1 MICIAKGEKEM
12 SKALRY
18 TMVTAIVAGIVVFVA
33 TGLFAVGS
41 GASGGGS
48 SFTRDPEKEA
58 RIAYEKGQAYVEQKE
73 YSKAANSFKRAISY
87 KSDFAEAYNMLGFS
101 LRKDGKYKAA
111 IKQYEK
117 ALSINPDFAEAHEYI
132 GEAYLGIGDRDSAWK
147 HYTVL
152 VGLGREEAGEL
163 LEKIEAYDSSVAKK

>member
-1 MICIAKGEKEM
+1 M
-12 SKALRY
+12 SRTLKY
-18 TMVTAIVAGIVVFVA
+18 IMVTAVAAVIVIFVT

-48 SFTRDPEKEA
+48 SFTRDPEEEA
-58 RIAYEKGQAYVEQKE
+58 RVAYERGQAFVEQE
-73 YSKAANSFKRAISY
+73 QYSKAANSFRRAISY
-87 KSDFAEAYNMLGFS
+87 KRDFAEAYNMLGYS

-117 ALSINPDFAEAHEYI
+117 ALTINPDFAEAHEYI

-147 HYTVL
+147 HYTIL
-152 VGLGREEAGEL
+152 VGLGSEEAGEL
-163 LEKIEAYDSSVAKK
+163 LEKIEEHDRIVSKR